1 MLYPIYDTPTNML
14 FTQGAIHR
22 TDDRTQSN
30 IGFGW
35 RHFSGN
41 DWMAGVNTFIDH
53 DLSRSHTRIGVG
65 AEYWRD
71 YLKLSAN
78 GYIRASGW
86 KNRRILRI
94 IRNARRMVGISAQRG
109 YLPARPQLGASLMY
123 EQYYGDEVGLFG
135 KDKRQKDPHAISA
148 EVTYTPVPL
157 LTLSAGHKQGKS
169 GENDT
174 RFGLE
179 VNYRIGEPLEKQL
192 DTDSIRERRM
202 LAGSRYDWLS
212 VITTSFLSTA
222 NLK

>member
-86 KNRRILRI
+86 KKSPDIEDYQERPANGWD
-94 IRNARRMVGISAQRG
+94 IRAEG
-109 YLPARPQLGASLMY
+109 YLPARRSLA
-123 EQYYGDEVGLFG
+123 Q
-135 KDKRQKDPHAISA
+135 A
-148 EVTYTPVPL
+148 
-157 LTLSAGHKQGKS
+157 
-169 GENDT
+169 
-174 RFGLE
+174 
-179 VNYRIGEPLEKQL
+179 
-192 DTDSIRERRM
+192 
-202 LAGSRYDWLS
+202 
-212 VITTSFLSTA
+212 
-222 NLK
+222 